1 MAIIRIFF
9 GFWYW
14 SSSLQSRLLSGKI
27 QVRLYTQYF
36 KSYRPPLPSVSV
48 ISKQLFYVV
57 KRQYYT
63 SELLFALYCIIVCM
77 IFSRD
82 PQATTWV
89 SWQSRTTVCFRDTK
103 TFTSI
108 SLPRMTILE
117 VNYLKV
123 CMGFTPPGNY
133 WDLPWKQLE
142 PETETETRL
151 WINSHK
157 FGLSLDFKQVT

>member
-1 MAIIRIFF
+1 MAIIRILF

-14 SSSLQSRLLSGKI
+14 SFTSLQSRLLSGKI

-82 PQATTWV
+82 PWNLSHEYSQKKSKFSKTESVQPIKA
-89 SWQSRTTVCFRDTK
+89 RYFYHFCRLCCFAKIRD
-103 TFTSI
+103 
-108 SLPRMTILE
+108 PD
-117 VNYLKV
+117 
-123 CMGFTPPGNY
+123 FTPQIQKPSY
-133 WDLPWKQLE
+133 LWDRKL
-142 PETETETRL
+142 
-151 WINSHK
+151 
-157 FGLSLDFKQVT
+157 